1 MGYSYVYAPPNG
13 ALDSKTNLFRLLKNI
28 VFSYFNLYLSNIRW
42 SKDHC
47 ILCVCVKP
55 NKKMYFR
62 LIEKTQ
68 YKKQNDKDKQK
79 FSFFPYP
86 EQIHIFGPIF

>member
-1 MGYSYVYAPPNG
+1 M
-13 ALDSKTNLFRLLKNI
+13 
-28 VFSYFNLYLSNIRW
+28 
-42 SKDHC
+42 
-47 ILCVCVKP
+47 CVCVKP